1 MSPPAGVGLQAGII
15 QVLGAARPLAK
26 LPSNLVRKAL
36 TTLSSRGEIVHTVHF
51 APNWFADLYKV
62 FSTCNV
68 YLRLCWLKAIS
79 GAWCTSARFPLS
91 PQHSCLY
98 GCAARDELNHYLI
111 CPVLWQIA
119 RESLSLSEDSVLVEE
134 RLCCIHPSLSKL
146 QLLAFAHTLYH
157 ANVND
162 TCVVF
167 RNGCLACPRVVQSR
181 AAQVDRNIKRN
192 MILQ

>member
-1 MSPPAGVGLQAGII
+1 M
-15 QVLGAARPLAK
+15 
-26 LPSNLVRKAL
+26 
-36 TTLSSRGEIVHTVHF
+36 
-51 APNWFADLYKV
+51 
-62 FSTCNV
+62 

-181 AAQVDRNIKRN
+181 AAQVARNIKH

>member
-1 MSPPAGVGLQAGII
+1 M
-15 QVLGAARPLAK
+15 
-26 LPSNLVRKAL
+26 
-36 TTLSSRGEIVHTVHF
+36 
-51 APNWFADLYKV
+51 
-62 FSTCNV
+62 
-68 YLRLCWLKAIS
+68 
-79 GAWCTSARFPLS
+79 
-91 PQHSCLY
+91 Y
-98 GCAARDELNHYLI
+98 GCAARDELNQYLII

-134 RLCCIHPSLSKL
+134 RLCCIRPTRCKL

-181 AAQVDRNIKRN
+181 AAQVARSFKHI
-192 MILQ
+192 IVQ